1 MNIQNWRMAKRVL
14 VIDDDEDILA
24 LLNIIFQE
32 NGYDI
37 VLSNTGEAA
46 EHIRVIHPDI
56 VLLDVRINGSEKS
69 GAEICREIKAN
80 YETKDFPIMLMSA
93 ESDLAFIAEECGAN
107 SYITKPFDIF
117 DLISQVKQ
125 YIS

>member
-1 MNIQNWRMAKRVL
+1 MAKRVL

-56 VLLDVRINGSEKS
+56 VFLDVRINGSEKS

-80 YETKDFPIMLMSA
+80 YETKDFPVILMSA
-93 ESDLAFIAEECGAN
+93 ESDLAFIAEECGADA
-107 SYITKPFDIF
+107 YIAKPFDIY
-117 DLISQVKQ
+117 DLLARVKE
-125 YIS
+125 YVS